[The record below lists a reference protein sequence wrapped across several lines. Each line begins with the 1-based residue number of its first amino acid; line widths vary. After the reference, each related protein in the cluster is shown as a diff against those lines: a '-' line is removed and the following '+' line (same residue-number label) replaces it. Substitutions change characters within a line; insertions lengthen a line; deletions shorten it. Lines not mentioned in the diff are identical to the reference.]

1 MVRYEGR
8 KPHIIRPYSIQLIT
22 SNRLNFVRW
31 GIITLKGETPRNPLK
46 TLRKGNAQ
54 NRFEGIYWINHTYG
68 YFACSG
74 DEFSGKIRH
83 VLYYPSHLT
92 LTMAYLND
100 VMMGFGLYL
109 AVDMILTVS
118 NVLSSYVLK
127 DGETLEELIDRKVV
141 A

>member
-1 MVRYEGR
+1 
-8 KPHIIRPYSIQLIT
+8 
-22 SNRLNFVRW
+22 
-31 GIITLKGETPRNPLK
+31 
-46 TLRKGNAQ
+46 
-54 NRFEGIYWINHTYG
+54 
-68 YFACSG
+68 
-74 DEFSGKIRH
+74 
-83 VLYYPSHLT
+83 
-92 LTMAYLND
+92 MAYLND